1 MTLGLRKPKGKEA
14 RWKMVKPRLGIA
26 RKALIEANYQ
36 GVPIIT
42 QPRKERKIREH
53 NTDMTET
60 RAARVEQNS
69 RHKAEPS
76 SFTKYIGP
84 LR

>member
-1 MTLGLRKPKGKEA
+1 
-14 RWKMVKPRLGIA
+14 MVKPRLGIA
-26 RKALIEANYQ
+26 GRVLFKAICQ

-60 RAARVEQNS
+60 RAARVEQNT
-69 RHKAEPS
+69 RQEA
-76 SFTKYIGP
+76 
-84 LR
+84 